1 MNAYFQLMSDENTT
15 KMRLVPPT
23 EGGNELSLSDAIDYL
38 NFHKIKYDLPILNE
52 AVRKFNESIR
62 SSANEADGVAEDVK
76 ENDKEVVVS
85 LNKESL
91 IPINEELLIEVSSD
105 KMSAVGTFFCASEGG
120 QSITKEEILSDLK
133 YKGIKFGIDEDN
145 IEKYLSER
153 NYLERVV
160 LAKGQPPVQGRDAQI
175 TYFFN
180 TDVHAK
186 PTLLEDGTVDF
197 FNLNII
203 NHIEEGQLLARLE
216 REVQGTP
223 GTDVL
228 GGRIAPANVSHKS
241 LKFGR
246 NISINDE
253 KTEIY
258 SMVNGHVNYVDG
270 NVFVSDVMEV
280 ENVDNNTGNIEYEG
294 NVQVNGNVCSN
305 FSVKA
310 KGDVEVRGVVEG
322 ATVDAGGNII
332 IARGMNGMGKG
343 VLHCGGNVVAKFI
356 ENSSVEAVGYV
367 ECESIMHSDVVSGT
381 EIRTTGK
388 KAFISGGRVIATNKV
403 ETKLLGS
410 DMGTDT
416 VVEIGTSAIIK
427 RRYKELTESLAEI
440 DKALGRAIP
449 IMEAAKERVEAGQE
463 LSEDQLENI
472 RNIYSFSKEKMA
484 EKRELEEERAKI
496 GEQMEIDK
504 SAQVIVKDTVFP
516 GTKIIISEASKII
529 KDPFD
534 HCRFIKSQGE
544 VKITQL

>member
-15 KMRLVPPT
+15 KIRLVPPT
-23 EGGNELSLSDAIDYL
+23 EGGNELLLSDVIDYL
-38 NFHKIKYDLPILNE
+38 NFHKIKYDLSALNE
-52 AVRKFNESIR
+52 AVRNLAEETVVDLNE
-62 SSANEADGVAEDVK
+62 
-76 ENDKEVVVS
+76 
-85 LNKESL
+85 ESF
-91 IPINEELLIEVSSD
+91 IPINEEMLIEISPD
-105 KMSAVGTFFCASEGG
+105 KMSAVGILYCASEGG
-120 QSITKEEILSDLK
+120 QSIDKEEIMSDLK
-133 YKGIKFGIDEDN
+133 YKGIKFGIDENN
-145 IEKYLSER
+145 IDRCLSER
-153 NYLERVV
+153 NYLERVT
-160 LAKGQPPVQGRDAQI
+160 LAKGEPPVQGRDAQI

-180 TDVHAK
+180 TDVHAR

-197 FNLNII
+197 YHLNII

-216 REVQGTP
+216 REVQGIP

-228 GGRIAPANVSHKS
+228 GGRIAPASVSHKS

-246 NISINDE
+246 NIRVNED

-280 ENVDNNTGNIEYEG
+280 ENVDNNTGNIEYDG

-310 KGDVEVRGVVEG
+310 KGNVEVRGVVEG
-322 ATVDAGGNII
+322 AIVDAGGNIT

-343 VLHCGGNVVAKFI
+343 ILRCGGNVIAKFI

-367 ECESIMHSDVVSGT
+367 ESESIMHSDVVAGT

-388 KAFISGGRVIATNKV
+388 KAFISGGKVIATNKV

-416 VVEIGTSAIIK
+416 VVEIGTSAIVK
-427 RRYKELTESLAEI
+427 RRYKELTEKLTEI

-449 IMEAAKERVEAGQE
+449 IMEAAKEKVEGGLE
-463 LSEDQLENI
+463 LSEEQLENI
-472 RNIYSFSKEKMA
+472 RNIYSFSKEKML
-484 EKRELEEERAKI
+484 EKHELEEERARI
-496 GEQMEIDK
+496 GEQIETDK
-504 SAQVIVKDTVFP
+504 SAQVIVKETVYP

-529 KDPFD
+529 KDPID
-534 HCRFIKSQGE
+534 HCRFIKSSGE
-544 VKITQL
+544 VRMTQL

>member
-15 KMRLVPPT
+15 KIRLVPPT
-23 EGGNELSLSDAIDYL
+23 EGGSELSLSDVIDYL
-38 NFHKIKYDLPILNE
+38 NFHKIAYDLPVLNE
-52 AVRKFNESIR
+52 AVRSFNEAVGSV
-62 SSANEADGVAEDVK
+62 NEAAGSFNEAAGSVNGER
-76 ENDKEVVVS
+76 VVS
-85 LNKESL
+85 LNDNEL
-91 IPINEELLIEVSSD
+91 IPVNEELVIEISSD
-105 KMSAVGTFFCASEGG
+105 KMSAIGTFFCASEGG
-120 QSITKEEILSDLK
+120 QSITKDEILSDLK
-133 YKGIKFGIDEDN
+133 YKGIKFGIDEEGIDR
-145 IEKYLSER
+145 YLAER

-160 LAKGQPPVQGRDAQI
+160 LAKGQPPVQGKDAQI

-180 TDVHAK
+180 TDLHAK

-197 FNLNII
+197 FHLNII

-216 REVQGTP
+216 REVFGTP

-228 GGRIAPANVSHKS
+228 GGRIAPANVTHNS

-246 NISINDE
+246 NIRINDD

-310 KGDVEVRGVVEG
+310 KGNVEVRGVVEG
-322 ATVDAGGNII
+322 ATVDAGGNIT

-343 VLHCGGNVVAKFI
+343 ILRCGGNIVAKFI

-367 ECESIMHSDVVSGT
+367 ECESIMHSDVVAGS

-388 KAFISGGRVIATNKV
+388 KAFISGGKVIATNRV
-403 ETKLLGS
+403 ETKVLGS

-416 VVEIGTSAIIK
+416 VVEIGTSAIVK
-427 RRYKELTESLAEI
+427 RRYKELTEKLTEI
-440 DKALGRAIP
+440 DKVLGRAIP
-449 IMEAAKERVEAGQE
+449 IMEAAKERVEGGQE
-463 LSEDQLENI
+463 LSEGQLENV
-472 RNIYSFSKEKMA
+472 RNIYSFSKEKM
-484 EKRELEEERAKI
+484 LERQEVERERAKI
-496 GEQMEIDK
+496 GEQMESDK
-504 SAQVIVKDTVFP
+504 SAQVIVKETVYP

-529 KDPFD
+529 KDPID
-534 HCRFIKSQGE
+534 HCRFIKSSGE
-544 VKITQL
+544 VRITQL